1 MKIAILDWSCVTRSI
16 LSALPKKTI
25 PWTRRTEAEELA
37 HRVCEWV
44 YSLYNE
50 HKWDKVAI
58 AMDSSPYWRHKFMQ
72 DWYQQ
77 NALVKEFGG
86 AVYLDFDG
94 AYHLAEVEGES
105 VTLTKQ
111 NAASNKKIEAEGEA
125 IDYPEGWPKPRF
137 IGYKGNRAKRTWVNE
152 TSQEDFKKI
161 QIGLAHRIAPLVNGH
176 VVAIPECEA
185 DDIASMGAIAYKY
198 DELLLISADGD
209 WKQVFRGHHNSLFH
223 NLYNNTRL
231 AWSLELKEQVR
242 EQLMLKIIGGESGD
256 CIKGCPR
263 LDRKGWSCVGDKAK
277 EYIANNELHLLD
289 ARYIRR
295 NQKLIEMGQ
304 KNLPEDLANKILFE
318 LGYAKKV
325 TELPTFGWEDL
336 GLTAREQEYLKLEAN
351 SNRVFA
357 QWFSKDQQISD
368 MLGTE
373 QQ

>member
-1 MKIAILDWSCVTRSI
+1 MKIAILDWSCITRSI

-44 YSLYNE
+44 FSLYNE

-77 NALVKEFGG
+77 NALAKEFGG

-105 VTLTKQ
+105 VKLTKQ
-111 NAASNKKIEAEGEA
+111 DAKSNKLVEANGEA
-125 IDYPEGWPKPRF
+125 IDYPEGWPKPKF

-277 EYIANNELHLLD
+277 EYIANKELHLLD
-289 ARYIRR
+289 QRYIRR
-295 NQKLIEMGQ
+295 NQTLIEMSRN
-304 KNLPEDLANKILFE
+304 NLPENLAKQILEE
-318 LGYAKKV
+318 LAYTKMV
-325 TELPTFGWEDL
+325 TEVPTFGWEDL

-357 QWFSKDQQISD
+357 QWFSKDQQIMD
-368 MLGTE
+368 MLGE
-373 QQ
+373 AK